1 MSTSRL
7 FKQKLGQ
14 KPKIIVIVGPTT
26 SGKSHLAV
34 KISRKFKGEIISAD
48 SRQVYKGMDIGT
60 AKPTKAEIQSI
71 PHHLIDIKN
80 PNQNYTLAEYKK
92 DCLKKIKKIL
102 QRNNLPII
110 VGGTGLYIKAVV
122 DNLDIPPASPNSQL
136 RKKLEKELKEK
147 GLPHLYEK
155 LISLDPEAAYIIDK
169 NNPRR
174 IIRALEITIITNK
187 PFSLQ
192 RKQGQPLF
200 NALKIGINLPKEKL
214 KNKIRKRTGQM
225 IKNGLVNEVEALIK
239 KYNPSLTVFD
249 AIGYREI
256 INYLNGKI
264 TLSEAVELIKRS
276 TWRYAKRQMTWFR
289 KDKEIIWASNEKEAL
304 ILAKKFLGN

>member
-14 KPKIIVIVGPTT
+14 KPKIIVIVGPTA

-102 QRNNLPII
+102 QRNNLP
-110 VGGTGLYIKAVV
+110 
-122 DNLDIPPASPNSQL
+122 
-136 RKKLEKELKEK
+136 
-147 GLPHLYEK
+147 
-155 LISLDPEAAYIIDK
+155 
-169 NNPRR
+169 
-174 IIRALEITIITNK
+174 
-187 PFSLQ
+187 
-192 RKQGQPLF
+192 
-200 NALKIGINLPKEKL
+200 
-214 KNKIRKRTGQM
+214 
-225 IKNGLVNEVEALIK
+225 
-239 KYNPSLTVFD
+239 
-249 AIGYREI
+249 
-256 INYLNGKI
+256 
-264 TLSEAVELIKRS
+264 
-276 TWRYAKRQMTWFR
+276 
-289 KDKEIIWASNEKEAL
+289 
-304 ILAKKFLGN
+304 